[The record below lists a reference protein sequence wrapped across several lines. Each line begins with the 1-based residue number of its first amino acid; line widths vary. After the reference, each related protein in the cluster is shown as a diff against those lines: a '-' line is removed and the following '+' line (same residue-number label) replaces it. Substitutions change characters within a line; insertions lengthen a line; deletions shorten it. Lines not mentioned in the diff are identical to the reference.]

1 MTGLAAGRI
10 EPQLRKGSFVLPTT
24 ISISVRRSSGA
35 PCLIEAGSH
44 YTGYA
49 KLGCRCPACRA
60 AAAVVHKRARHAL
73 LTRQP
78 ILVDAEAVRAH
89 LTRLSAAGMS
99 RSEVERRCG
108 VSRVTLLRI
117 TRGDLTRVHRGTAAA
132 ILGVSPVPFGDQ
144 RAGWVDG
151 TGTRRRL
158 RALMAAGWPASR
170 LAARLGTSQSHI
182 RRLVEDGHRCSAVT
196 RAQVADLFDE
206 LWDVAPPEDK
216 SARLA
221 RRRAQ
226 MQGWLRAM
234 AWDDDEIDDPTAQPH
249 TPTGGRS
256 ALLENVVWLA
266 GLGDTLPGICLRLGV
281 QPESIWRAAYRQDRL
296 DIWARLTAPE
306 LDTQAASAWPWAE
319 RGRAT
324 GAA

>member
-1 MTGLAAGRI
+1 MLPII
-10 EPQLRKGSFVLPTT
+10 EPVICLRSRTT
-24 ISISVRRSSGA
+24 
-35 PCLIEAGSH
+35 PCLVTSGSH

-49 KLGCRCPACRA
+49 KLGCRCDACGA
-60 AAAVVHKRARHAL
+60 AAAPVHKRARHAL
-73 LTRQP
+73 VTGQP
-78 ILVDAEAVRAH
+78 ILIGAADAAAH
-89 LTRLSAAGMS
+89 LGVLAAAGMS
-99 RSEVERRCG
+99 RSEIERRSG
-108 VSRVTLLRI
+108 VNRLTLLRI
-117 TRGDLTRVHRGTAAA
+117 VRGDLSRVNRRTAAA
-132 ILGVSPVPFGDQ
+132 ILAVEPVPIAEQ
-144 RAGWVDG
+144 AAGWVDG

-158 RALMAAGWPASR
+158 RALMVAGWSASR

-182 RRLVEDGHRCSAVT
+182 RRLVEDGHGCSAGT

-206 LWDVAPPEDK
+206 LWDVAPPEDR

-306 LDTQAASAWPWAE
+306 LNTQAASAWPWAE